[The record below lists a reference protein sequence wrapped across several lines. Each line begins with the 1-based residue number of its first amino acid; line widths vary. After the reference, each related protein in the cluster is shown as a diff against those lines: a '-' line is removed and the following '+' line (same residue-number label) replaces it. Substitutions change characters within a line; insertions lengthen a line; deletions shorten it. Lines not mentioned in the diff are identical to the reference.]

1 MYGLTN
7 NYIASKNTI
16 NQIYLFVTWNVYGK
30 LEMFTFKSYV
40 NERSSTGT
48 LSYDADASCPT
59 NLTSKL
65 DFIAGRLYQNG
76 PAYTDPP
83 CLVWNIIH
91 RVQLTKLARIVALDN
106 FVVSFNWERRCKQ
119 EAMKNYWSKLWPLP
133 RQLLIW
139 SSEWD
144 VTWILMIRYKR
155 HNESTQ

>member
-1 MYGLTN
+1 MYLYRMYGLTN
-7 NYIASKNTI
+7 NYIVSKNTI
-16 NQIYLFVTWNVYGK
+16 NWIYLFLTWNGNGN

-119 EAMKNYWSKLWPLP
+119 EAMKNYWSKYGLCHDSYLYEV
-133 RQLLIW
+133 Q
-139 SSEWD
+139 
-144 VTWILMIRYKR
+144 
-155 HNESTQ
+155 NETLHEYFINDSI